1 MSHTCV
7 SRLTPAAKRMAFI
20 HGAGHTGGC
29 WEETVG
35 AIRKLRP
42 EVETFV
48 ADLPGRGGIPG
59 DLASLTID
67 ACASSVADQIRAG
80 IEVPGGC
87 GLTIVGHSLAGVIM
101 AAVVNEL
108 GAEKVEQVIFV
119 ACCVPMPGQSV
130 IDTLPFG
137 LRQIVRRCVARS
149 PVIDALP
156 FAVTRFCFGNRTTRE
171 QRARIR
177 ANFCRE
183 SSALLTEVPVA
194 EFPKAVRRSW
204 VLPTHDRGLS
214 PRTQRKFIAS
224 LGGVE

>member
-1 MSHTCV
+1 
-7 SRLTPAAKRMAFI
+7 
-20 HGAGHTGGC
+20 
-29 WEETVG
+29 
-35 AIRKLRP
+35 
-42 EVETFV
+42 
-48 ADLPGRGGIPG
+48 
-59 DLASLTID
+59 
-67 ACASSVADQIRAG
+67 
-80 IEVPGGC
+80 
-87 GLTIVGHSLAGVIM
+87 M

-183 SSALLTEVPVA
+183 SSALLTDPTWLNLVHTAAADFEERVA
-194 EFPKAVRRSW
+194 EV
-204 VLPTHDRGLS
+204 VG
-214 PRTQRKFIAS
+214 
-224 LGGVE
+224 